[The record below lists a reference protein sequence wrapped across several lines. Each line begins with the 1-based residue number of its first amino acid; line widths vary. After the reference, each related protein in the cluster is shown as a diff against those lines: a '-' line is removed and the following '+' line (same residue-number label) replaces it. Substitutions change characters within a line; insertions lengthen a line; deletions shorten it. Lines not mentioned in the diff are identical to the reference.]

1 MGDQPK
7 KYDIEKPAFFSNQI
21 RDAIDRQRQSLAD
34 TVLKIRCAGAGV
46 WLGLAIVFS
55 IINPATSYKS
65 QIPYVG
71 LYLVIAI
78 LVTLAYRKFKIT
90 RLPSTLFLAVVDL
103 PFALWMQ
110 FELAIETGRHL
121 RTMGVGIALV
131 LCILMIAILT
141 LRRFTIIAVTVTG
154 VGLIGYIESIL
165 GFRLQFIATDLFV
178 IIFAGSIGIMAVNF
192 QYRLIYKIHFEEEA
206 RSRLARYFSPTVAAQ
221 IAEEGTESR
230 RCHITVLFADIR
242 GFTKMAETMDP
253 KQLVTHLNEY
263 FQAMVTVIFENGG
276 TLDKFM
282 GDGILA
288 YFGGHNEDENSA
300 EAAVNCSI
308 AMLNRLAEL
317 NTVKSNRGEPEF
329 EVGIGIHSGPAVLGD
344 VGSAERRDYT
354 VIGDTVNLT
363 ARIEELTK
371 EKQFPILVSDET
383 RLRSGEAFRWQRV
396 DQVPIRGREQPVALY
411 FPGVENKTE
420 SP

>member
-1 MGDQPK
+1 M
-7 KYDIEKPAFFSNQI
+7 
-21 RDAIDRQRQSLAD
+21 
-34 TVLKIRCAGAGV
+34 LKIRCAGASV
-46 WLGLAIVFS
+46 WLGLAIFFS
-55 IINPATSYKS
+55 IINPETSYKS
-65 QIPYVG
+65 QIPFVAV
-71 LYLVIAI
+71 YLLLAL
-78 LVTLAYRKFKIT
+78 LVTLAYRKFEISQ
-90 RLPSTLFLAVVDL
+90 LPSTLFLAVVDL

-110 FELAIETGRHL
+110 YELALETGRHL
-121 RTMGVGIALV
+121 RTMGVALALV

-141 LRRFTIIAVTVTG
+141 LRRFTISAVAITG
-154 VGLIGYIESIL
+154 VCLIAYMESL
-165 GFRLQFIATDLFV
+165 LEFRLQFITTDVLV
-178 IIFAGSIGIMAVNF
+178 IIFAGAIGIMAVNF
-192 QYRLIYKIHFEEEA
+192 QYHLIYKIHFEEEA

-221 IAEEGTESR
+221 ITEEGTESR
-230 RCHITVLFADIR
+230 RCHVTVLVADIR

-288 YFGGHNEDENSA
+288 YFGGHDEDENSA
-300 EAAVNCSI
+300 EAAVNCAI

-317 NTVKSNRGEPEF
+317 NTVKNGRGEPEF
-329 EVGIGIHSGPAVLGD
+329 MVGIGIHSGPAVLGD

-371 EKQFPILVSDET
+371 EKQIPILVSDET
-383 RLRSGEAFRWQRV
+383 RLRSGEAFDWRRIA
-396 DQVPIRGREQPVALY
+396 QVPIRGREQPVSLY
-411 FPGVENKTE
+411 YPATDNKAGHDET
-420 SP
+420 

>member
-1 MGDQPK
+1 M
-7 KYDIEKPAFFSNQI
+7 
-21 RDAIDRQRQSLAD
+21 
-34 TVLKIRCAGAGV
+34 
-46 WLGLAIVFS
+46 VFS
-55 IINPATSYKS
+55 IINPETSYKS
-65 QIPYVG
+65 QIPYVSI
-71 LYLVIAI
+71 YLVAAI
-78 LVTLAYRKFKIT
+78 LVTVAYRKFEISQ
-90 RLPSTLFLAVVDL
+90 LPSTLFLAVVDL

-110 FELAIETGRHL
+110 YELALETGRHL
-121 RTMGVGIALV
+121 RTMGIALALT

-141 LRRFTIIAVTVTG
+141 LRRFTIAAVTITG
-154 VGLIGYIESIL
+154 MLTMGYMENL
-165 GFRLQFIATDLFV
+165 LEFRLQFMTTDLLV
-178 IIFAGSIGIMAVNF
+178 ILFAGAIGIMAVNF
-192 QYRLIYKIHFEEEA
+192 QYHLIYKIHFEEEA

-221 IAEEGTESR
+221 IAEAGTESR
-230 RCHITVLFADIR
+230 RCHVTVLVADIR

-253 KQLVTHLNEY
+253 KQLVTYLNEY

-300 EAAVNCSI
+300 EAAVNCAI

-317 NTVKSNRGEPEF
+317 NTVKNGRGEPEF
-329 EVGIGIHSGPAVLGD
+329 MVGIGIHSGPAVLGD

-371 EKQFPILVSDET
+371 EKQIPILVSDET
-383 RLRSGEAFRWQRV
+383 RLRSGDAFDWQRV
-396 DQVPIRGREQPVALY
+396 AQVPIRGREQPVSLY
-411 FPGVENKTE
+411 SPGHEGETAD
-420 SP
+420 